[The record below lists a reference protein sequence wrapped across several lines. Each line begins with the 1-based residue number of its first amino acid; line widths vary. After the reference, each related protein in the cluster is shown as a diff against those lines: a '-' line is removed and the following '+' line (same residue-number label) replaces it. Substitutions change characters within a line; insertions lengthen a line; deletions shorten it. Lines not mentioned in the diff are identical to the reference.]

1 MRSPSVTGTQRIAE
15 LTTSERLIARA
26 TLALDP
32 GEEAQSLTLVR
43 ASPTSEAL
51 FLVGTTRAPSTPD
64 SEPTEGRLLVLRA
77 SLDGDTGAAA
87 LERASETRVGG
98 CPYAAVQLALSGAGS
113 EVGYVATAVNSQ
125 VAVWALGADGSLAL
139 SATWGGAFVAYTLA
153 AREPQGAGAGAGEG
167 LGDGTLLVGD
177 ALRSVT
183 LLRYHP
189 PASAPMQGRLEE
201 VARDYRSRYMLGV
214 APLAGGSEVLGAETD
229 LNLFTLER
237 DEGAERAGRLEDA
250 GVLQA
255 RGQWHLGEMVSR
267 FRPGTLLCPGKGP
280 PWATLTCGARVHLMQ
295 VRSDKPSAI
304 RPAPSAR
311 SSCLR
316 RRRAASASW
325 RRCRPRRA
333 RSSLASSATCAP
345 SYRAWVGSHRK
356 SASAVSA
363 VYLSLLRR

>member
-1 MRSPSVTGTQRIAE
+1 MRSLSVSGNQRITG
-15 LTTSERLIARA
+15 LTTSEQSPARA
-26 TLALDP
+26 TLTLDP

-43 ASPTSEAL
+43 ASPAGEAL

-250 GVLQA
+250 GMLQA

-267 FRPGTLLCPGKGP
+267 FRPGTLLRSDQGP
-280 PWATLTCGARVHLMQ
+280 PCATLTCGARVHQMQ

-304 RPAPSAR
+304 RPA
-311 SSCLR
+311 L
-316 RRRAASASW
+316 
-325 RRCRPRRA
+325 
-333 RSSLASSATCAP
+333 
-345 SYRAWVGSHRK
+345 
-356 SASAVSA
+356 
-363 VYLSLLRR
+363 